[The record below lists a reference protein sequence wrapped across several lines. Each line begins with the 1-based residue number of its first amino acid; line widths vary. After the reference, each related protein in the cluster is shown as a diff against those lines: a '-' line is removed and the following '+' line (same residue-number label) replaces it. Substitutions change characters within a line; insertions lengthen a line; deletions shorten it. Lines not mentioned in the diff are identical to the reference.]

1 MTKDRAAVETTLLG
15 TLGLITI
22 VVTPFISYD
31 PINLPR
37 FLALTIFGT
46 VLLFLILIQK
56 IHLITINYRLFLYL
70 ANGFAVWSLISLL
83 LSDIGIT
90 DGFFGV
96 PGRFNG
102 VLTNLSFI
110 TFMTTSLLLSRAAL
124 ISSFT
129 NLLAITGVLSATY
142 GLIQYQGH
150 DPFDWINEYSP
161 VFGFFGNPNFQASFM
176 GITATA
182 ALALILN
189 PKKKTWLNLCW
200 VIYIPFAI
208 FIISK
213 SKSQQGFL
221 VFAAGASVVMYIWIR
236 SLSKFKKLIHSY
248 LAIWILGSI
257 AVIVDILQKS
267 PWQSVLYKESVSYR
281 GDFWRAGWNMTLQN
295 PIFGV
300 GLGGYGDNF
309 RSYRDLASA
318 NRFEIGSNV
327 DSAHNIFLDISSSG
341 GFPLLAF
348 YLGLVL
354 LTLISAIKVIRR
366 SDSFDFAFA
375 GIFGAW
381 VAYTAQSLISV
392 SQIGIAIWGW
402 VLSGAIIGF
411 EINNRTNIE
420 KVSIKSRAT
429 DALAISGGIILGLIL
444 TIPFFI
450 ADTEFRSTV
459 KSGDVNKIMAAVQKW
474 PQSVENM
481 NFVTYLFRQGGFPDQ
496 SLSIARKAVK
506 VNPKSFEAW
515 QQLYISPNATESER
529 KAALAKMKQLD
540 PLNPTL
546 K

>member
-1 MTKDRAAVETTLLG
+1 MT
-15 TLGLITI
+15 I
-22 VVTPFISYD
+22 
-31 PINLPR
+31 
-37 FLALTIFGT
+37 
-46 VLLFLILIQK
+46 
-56 IHLITINYRLFLYL
+56 
-70 ANGFAVWSLISLL
+70 
-83 LSDIGIT
+83 
-90 DGFFGV
+90 
-96 PGRFNG
+96 
-102 VLTNLSFI
+102 
-110 TFMTTSLLLSRAAL
+110 
-124 ISSFT
+124 
-129 NLLAITGVLSATY
+129 
-142 GLIQYQGH
+142 
-150 DPFDWINEYSP
+150 
-161 VFGFFGNPNFQASFM
+161 
-176 GITATA
+176 
-182 ALALILN
+182 
-189 PKKKTWLNLCW
+189 
-200 VIYIPFAI
+200 
-208 FIISK
+208 
-213 SKSQQGFL
+213 
-221 VFAAGASVVMYIWIR
+221 
-236 SLSKFKKLIHSY
+236 
-248 LAIWILGSI
+248 
-257 AVIVDILQKS
+257 
-267 PWQSVLYKESVSYR
+267 
-281 GDFWRAGWNMTLQN
+281 QN

-450 ADTEFRSTV
+450 ADNEFRSTV